1 MASKSKKR
9 RRALGASCIL
19 AALIIA
25 GSSFAWFTSKDEVA
39 NRLTATADYGVSIVE
54 DFKPPKAM
62 TPGENV
68 NKDVSVVNTGSIDAF
83 ARVAL
88 ENQLTITT
96 YDSDDFTIDSFVDT
110 TKTYYKTKKT
120 TTTIGTTAYDTQ
132 SAAEDARTDTS
143 TQSAF
148 HWNTGTGADGKYYIK
163 TVTEETLA
171 NRYVT
176 ATARDAELATLE
188 ASTPDIGTANTP
200 GSTVYDYA
208 ADTDEVVNS
217 IKSCTVTNPTGG
229 FTNGVTLSA
238 TESLNQET
246 GKLTANEVTT
256 LQAGGTIVM
265 AGNTIL
271 SKAEQFVVAG
281 DDTTPPAQTDYDGA
295 GQYKPSTA
303 GLYIFKRTV
312 YEGTSNDE
320 TKYSGYYYD
329 GSGNFYALKTEVDTT
344 AATGSTATPYIDF
357 GTGHDGFTL
366 DADGQITDIDGTVS
380 LLTKSTYKTADMG
393 GVNGTDL
400 ATITPTFGKLTL
412 TNGAADGFV
421 AASAA
426 EVNDPAKVNA
436 VKLSIATEGTANGT
450 VIYIKLADDWSTN
463 WKIVEP
469 TSETASV
476 ADWFYYKD
484 TVKSGETTEKLVDYV
499 RIDNTTNQTDYVDI
513 TYDLNVVLESAQITH
528 NNEGDETADA
538 VVAPWATPTLT
549 TTPVDSNGSVSTI
562 TAVDW
567 N

>member
-1 MASKSKKR
+1 MASKSKR
-9 RRALGASCIL
+9 RRRVLGASCIL

-25 GSSFAWFTSKDEVA
+25 GSSFAWFTSKDEVT

-54 DFKPPKAM
+54 DFTPPKAM

-96 YDSDDFTIDSFVDT
+96 YDSDDFTIDNFVDT

-120 TTTIGTTAYDTQ
+120 TTTIGTTPYDNSTDATNAIAGDSTKSVFDN
-132 SAAEDARTDTS
+132 SAS
-143 TQSAF
+143 
-148 HWNTGTGADGKYYIK
+148 DGKYYIK
-163 TVTEETLA
+163 TVTVETLS
-171 NRYVT
+171 NRYPSA
-176 ATARDAELATLE
+176 ATRDAELATLE

-312 YEGTSNDE
+312 YEGTGNDE

-329 GSGNFYALKTEVDTT
+329 GTDNFYALKTEVDTT
-344 AATGSTATPYIDF
+344 VATGSTATPYIDF

-380 LLTKSTYKTADMG
+380 LLTQSTYKTADMG
-393 GVNGTDL
+393 GVSGTDL

-421 AASAA
+421 AASDA

-436 VKLSIATEGTANGT
+436 VKLSIATEGTVNGT

-469 TSETASV
+469 TSATASV

-513 TYDLNVVLESAQITH
+513 TYDLNVVLESVQITH